1 MREAV
6 VGAHTLSVH
15 GGDWPFDVFAAQKYK
30 GVLINV
36 LVISNR

>member
-15 GGDWPFDVFAAQKYK
+15 GGGDWPFDVFAAQKYG

-36 LVISNR
+36 LVI